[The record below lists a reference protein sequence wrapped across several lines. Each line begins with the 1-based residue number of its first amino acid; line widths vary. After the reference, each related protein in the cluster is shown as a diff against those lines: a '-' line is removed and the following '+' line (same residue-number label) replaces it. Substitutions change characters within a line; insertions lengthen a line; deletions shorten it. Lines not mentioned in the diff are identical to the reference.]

1 MSSIL
6 AFTQNKIQKSPL
18 IVVLATQVL
27 FLFFLRNALTMSG
40 VKISPWSFVLL
51 QSLSCA
57 LIVKKI
63 FKLPHWLVT
72 ISIILPPLFFLAFHY
87 FDLNGTYYGITFV
100 ILALTFSHTLQDR
113 VPLYL
118 TNPTTAMTLQTL
130 IRERGAKS
138 FLDLGSGTGGVVRAQ
153 AVTGVQSTGVESAPL
168 LFTVSSL
175 FSLLSGKGKILRK
188 NIWKTALVDYD
199 VVYAFLS
206 PAVMEDLWK
215 KVQNEM
221 RPGTLFISNSFV
233 VPDKRATKILTLEDG
248 RKTKLYLYQL

>member
-1 MSSIL
+1 
-6 AFTQNKIQKSPL
+6 
-18 IVVLATQVL
+18 
-27 FLFFLRNALTMSG
+27 
-40 VKISPWSFVLL
+40 
-51 QSLSCA
+51 
-57 LIVKKI
+57 
-63 FKLPHWLVT
+63 
-72 ISIILPPLFFLAFHY
+72 
-87 FDLNGTYYGITFV
+87 
-100 ILALTFSHTLQDR
+100 
-113 VPLYL
+113 
-118 TNPTTAMTLQTL
+118 
-130 IRERGAKS
+130 
-138 FLDLGSGTGGVVRAQ
+138 
-153 AVTGVQSTGVESAPL
+153 VTGVQSTGVESAPL